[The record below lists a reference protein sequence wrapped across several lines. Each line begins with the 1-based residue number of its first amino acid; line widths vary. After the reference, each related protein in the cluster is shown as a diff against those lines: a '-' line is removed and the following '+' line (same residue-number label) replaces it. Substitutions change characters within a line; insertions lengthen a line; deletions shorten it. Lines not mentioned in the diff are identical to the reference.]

1 MVIYLKRT
9 VLWVAVL
16 ELSILNLQ
24 IEPPAQDSDQ
34 GLSWDQHRHVN
45 AGPNRTEA
53 MNQQNIDLV
62 LAVLKKH
69 HIDCLDL
76 TGGAPELN
84 PLFKYLVSTARDLGA
99 RVIDR
104 CNLTILS
111 QPAQEDLATF
121 LAEHQVEITAS
132 LPCYSEANVDKQRGK
147 GVFERSIEG
156 LQTLSALG
164 YG

>member
-1 MVIYLKRT
+1 
-9 VLWVAVL
+9 
-16 ELSILNLQ
+16 
-24 IEPPAQDSDQ
+24 
-34 GLSWDQHRHVN
+34 
-45 AGPNRTEA
+45 

-84 PLFKYLVSTARDLGA
+84 PLFKSLVSTARDLGA

>member
-1 MVIYLKRT
+1 
-9 VLWVAVL
+9 
-16 ELSILNLQ
+16 
-24 IEPPAQDSDQ
+24 
-34 GLSWDQHRHVN
+34 
-45 AGPNRTEA
+45 

-62 LAVLKKH
+62 LVILKKH

-84 PLFKYLVSTARDLGA
+84 PLFKYLVSAARDLDV

-111 QPAQEDLATF
+111 EPGQEDLANF
-121 LAEHQVEITAS
+121 LAKHQVEITAS
-132 LPCYSEANVDKQRGK
+132 LSCYSEANLDKQRGK
-147 GVFERSIEG
+147 GVFERSIQG
-156 LQTLSALG
+156 LQTLNALG